1 MIGVRGNVSQNHIS
15 SLKERLLM
23 GPQFFETIM
32 GKRFIEGTA
41 PKAVAA
47 LEKIAAELA
56 RLNDNLEKG
65 DVVEFPAELL
75 GIVDDL
81 EENPMPE
88 STKLIDSIPWS
99 DIEVERQD
107 YSCGD
112 SEVFTEV
119 LLRIYNDGSANL
131 KYGNREHFIYSKS
144 REFAMK
150 EAGLF
155 LVRNNIDH
163 MTNPRV
169 CITNPNLNEKE

>member
-1 MIGVRGNVSQNHIS
+1 
-15 SLKERLLM
+15 M

-56 RLNDNLEKG
+56 RLNDNLERG
-65 DVVEFPAELL
+65 EAVESPEGLEVLL
-75 GIVDDL
+75 DAIAKEREPKP
-81 EENPMPE
+81 EETE